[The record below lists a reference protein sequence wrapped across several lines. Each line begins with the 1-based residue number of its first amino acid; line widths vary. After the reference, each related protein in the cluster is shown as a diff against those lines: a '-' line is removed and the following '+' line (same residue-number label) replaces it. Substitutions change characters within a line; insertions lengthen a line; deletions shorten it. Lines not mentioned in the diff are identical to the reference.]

1 MTTMQSVQP
10 MLAGKLDFN
19 RLDGT
24 YKTQPKLDGIRAICK
39 DGVLYSRTMK
49 PIPNAY
55 CQELAKHEIPHGYD
69 GELIVGD
76 PTAKDVFQ
84 KTTSG
89 VMSYAGKPDVKFY
102 VFDIWNQPGLQY
114 RNRRE
119 QIRREIPMFNNPS
132 LVDIESIAPCYT
144 INGPDREIYEAAL
157 AEYLNK
163 GFEGLIARSELG
175 YYKYGRSTSKEGHLL
190 KWKVWEDEE
199 ATIEGFEEL
208 MHNGNAAF
216 TNETGHTKR
225 SSHQDGK
232 IPGGMLGALVVR
244 SPKYNGTFNIG
255 SGFDMALRQ
264 LIWDKRDE
272 YKGKIAKFKHFP
284 IGQKDLP
291 RYPIFL
297 GFRDERD
304 M

>member
-1 MTTMQSVQP
+1 MVQP
-10 MLAGKLDFN
+10 MLAGKLDFK

-24 YKTQPKLDGIRAICK
+24 YMTQPKLDGIRAICR
-39 DGVLYSRTMK
+39 GGRLYSRTMK
-49 PIPNAY
+49 PIPNEF
-55 CQELAKHEIPHGYD
+55 CQSLAVAGYIPNGLD
-69 GELIVGD
+69 GELIVGN

-89 VMSYAGKPDVKFY
+89 VMSVGGTPDVKFY
-102 VFDIWNQPGLQY
+102 AFDLWNQPLLLY
-114 RNRRE
+114 ANRRIQLRE
-119 QIRREIPMFNNPS
+119 EIRSFENDF
-132 LVDIESIAPCYT
+132 LVDVETLAECYSIS
-144 INGPDREIYEAAL
+144 GPDKEIYEIAIQD
-157 AEYLNK
+157 YLRQ
-163 GFEGLIARSELG
+163 GFEGLIARDVRGL
-175 YYKYGRSTSKEGHLL
+175 YKYGRSTSKEGHLL

-199 ATIEGFEEL
+199 AEVVGFEEL

-216 TNETGHTKR
+216 VNETGHTKR
-225 SSHQDGK
+225 SAHQDGK

-244 SPKYNGTFNIG
+244 SPKYSGTFNIG

-264 LIWDKRDE
+264 LIWDNRSQ
-272 YKGKIAKFKHFP
+272 YLGKNAKFKHFP

-291 RYPIFL
+291 RHPIFL

>member
-1 MTTMQSVQP
+1 MVQP

-19 RLDGT
+19 RLQGV
-24 YKTQPKLDGIRAICK
+24 YKTQPKLDGIRAICQHGK
-39 DGVLYSRTMK
+39 LYSRTMK
-49 PIPNAY
+49 LIPNEF
-55 CQELAKHEIPHGYD
+55 CQKMAEHVIPHGYD

-89 VMSYAGKPDVKFY
+89 VMSVGGVPDVKFY
-102 VFDIWNQPGLQY
+102 AFDLWNHPLRPY
-114 RNRRE
+114 ANRRMQLRE
-119 QIRREIPMFNNPS
+119 EIRS
-132 LVDIESIAPCYT
+132 LENDFLVGVETLAECYSIS
-144 INGPDREIYEAAL
+144 GPDREIYELAL
-157 AEYLNK
+157 QTYLNQ
-163 GFEGLIARSELG
+163 GFEGLIARSENGL
-175 YYKYGRSTSKEGHLL
+175 YKYGRSTSKEGHLL

-199 ATIEGFEEL
+199 ATVEGFEEL
-208 MHNGNAAF
+208 MHNQNTAF

-225 SSHQDGK
+225 SAHQDGK
-232 IPGGMLGALVVR
+232 VPGGMLGALVVR

-264 LIWDKRDE
+264 LIWNSRE
-272 YKGKIAKFKHFP
+272 SYIGKQAKFKHFP

-291 RYPIFL
+291 RHPIFL